1 MRTSWFA
8 AAALCTVALVSPM
21 LVSPCFAQVN
31 DDAKAVL
38 TESAKAIKD
47 AKGMTFSVKTY
58 ATGMLKDIIDLSGD
72 VKVWRPEGA
81 SAGMWMVDGRAKN
94 PGKPDRKLMV
104 TSDGASVTWLS
115 YDDNIKYT
123 RPASDSQA
131 MEMTNMCKELLLPDM
146 LNPTFTEELGKPILA
161 KTGVNNVGGE
171 VCDVVEAMPAG
182 KDRNRT
188 WSISVKDRLPRQL
201 ELGTGNAAQKITKV
215 SDISNVKVVALTAKD
230 FNIAL
235 PNGFKEDK
243 MAAAPVA
250 PINNPAAPAPE
261 VKLGLAAGAA
271 APAFGTGEMSLAS
284 MKGNVVVLEFWG
296 TVFKQSTAH
305 VAEMKTLAGTF
316 KSNVKMLGVACRSD
330 EKAATEW
337 WTKSGPGYPLI
348 AKGDAIAA
356 DYKVMGYPSYYVING
371 DGNVAAFFQEFP
383 GADKLKAAI
392 ETAGGK

>member
-8 AAALCTVALVSPM
+8 AAALCTAALVSPM
-21 LVSPCFAQVN
+21 LVSQAQAQVN
-31 DDAKAVL
+31 DDAKAIL
-38 TESAKAIKD
+38 NESAKAIKD

-72 VKVWRPEGA
+72 VKVWRQDGA
-81 SAGMWMVDGRAKN
+81 SAATWMVEGRAKN
-94 PGKPDRKLMV
+94 PGKPDRKLVV
-104 TSDGASVTWLS
+104 TSDGANVTWLS
-115 YDDNIKYT
+115 FDDNIKYT
-123 RPASDSQA
+123 RPSSDSQA
-131 MEMTNMCKELLLPDM
+131 MEITNMCKELLLPDM
-146 LNPTFTEELGKPILA
+146 LNPTFSEELNKPILT
-161 KTGVNNVGGE
+161 KTGINNVGGE

-215 SDISNVKVVALTAKD
+215 SDVSNVKIVALTAKD
-230 FNIAL
+230 FNIPL

-250 PINNPAAPAPE
+250 PAANPAAPAPKVE
-261 VKLGLAAGAA
+261 LGLAAGSP
-271 APAFGTGEMSLAS
+271 APAFGAGEMSLAS

-296 TVFKQSTAH
+296 TMFKQSTAH
-305 VAEMKTLAGTF
+305 TSEMKAIAGSF
-316 KSNVKMLGVACRSD
+316 KNNVKMLGIACRSD
-330 EKAATEW
+330 EKAANDW
-337 WTKSGPGYPLI
+337 WSKSGPGYPLI

-356 DYKVMGYPSYYVING
+356 DYKVMGYPSYYVLNG
-371 DGNVAAFFQEFP
+371 DGNVAAFFQDFP
-383 GADKLKAAI
+383 GTDKLKGAI

>member
-1 MRTSWFA
+1 MRTTWFA
-8 AAALCTVALVSPM
+8 AAALCTAAIFSPVLVSPA
-21 LVSPCFAQVN
+21 FAQVN
-31 DDAKAVL
+31 DDAKTIL

-47 AKGMTFSVKTY
+47 AKGLTFSVKTY

-81 SAGMWMVDGRAKN
+81 TAGTWMVDGRAKN
-94 PGKPDRKLMV
+94 PGKPDRKLVVM
-104 TSDGASVTWLS
+104 SDGSNVTWLS
-115 YDDNIKYT
+115 FDDNKRYT
-123 RPASDSQA
+123 RPSSDSMA
-131 MEMTNMCKELLLPDM
+131 MEITNMCKELLLPDM
-146 LNPTFTEELGKPILA
+146 LNPTFQEELNKPILS
-161 KTGVNNVGGE
+161 KTGINNVGGE

-215 SDISNVKVVALTAKD
+215 SDVSNVKVVTLTAKD

-235 PNGFKEDK
+235 PNGFTEDK
-243 MAAAPVA
+243 MAAAPVQA
-250 PINNPAAPAPE
+250 PAAPAAKVE
-261 VKLGLAAGAA
+261 LGLAAGAP

-296 TVFKQSTAH
+296 TMFKQSTAH
-305 VAEMKTLAGTF
+305 VADMKTLAGTF
-316 KSNVKMLGVACRSD
+316 KTNVKMLGVACRSD
-330 EKAATEW
+330 EKAASDW
-337 WTKSGPGYPLI
+337 WSKSGPGYPLI

-371 DGNVAAFFQEFP
+371 EGNVAAFFQDFP
-383 GADKLKAAI
+383 GTDKLKGAI
-392 ETAGGK
+392 EAAGGK